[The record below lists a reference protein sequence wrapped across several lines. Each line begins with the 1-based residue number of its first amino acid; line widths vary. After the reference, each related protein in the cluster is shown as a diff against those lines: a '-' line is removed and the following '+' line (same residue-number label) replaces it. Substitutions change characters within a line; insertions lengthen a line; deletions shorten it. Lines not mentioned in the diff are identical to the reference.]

1 MFISGPCV
9 HMDLTPR
16 VCQKYLLVLC
26 PHLKLTVVFGRRLI
40 RRPVRVCRILIF
52 HFLATYVGPGVLSTA
67 CRIVGGGG
75 VGLIMFMCACVTL
88 GMLRCATVM
97 YTCVTHGMLRSAT
110 LLPSLEATDLT
121 LLRDWGGLCLS
132 CGREGLILGSGVG
145 QVIIPSS

>member
-1 MFISGPCV
+1 MRAHGSNSSGMSEVSPCV
-9 HMDLTPR
+9 VSSFEADSSFWQAVDTAPCEG
-16 VCQKYLLVLC
+16 VSNFDISFFGYLC
-26 PHLKLTVVFGRRLI
+26 WSWSLI
-40 RRPVRVCRILIF
+40 HCLPYC
-52 HFLATYVGPGVLSTA
+52 
-67 CRIVGGGG
+67 GGWGG